1 MHVLIIEDEINLA
14 KELQHFLVK
23 ANYLCDLALTGKEA
37 SEKIAV
43 NLYDFVLLDLTLPD
57 YEGLDLLAEAR
68 QIGQEAAFIILTA
81 RGELDDRL
89 KGLDL
94 GADDYLAKP
103 FSLLELQAR
112 MQAITRRKFGLK
124 KTKLTIGKFEVDT
137 TNYTIKHDQDNINLT
152 KKELDILTYL
162 LLHKNRVLT
171 RLQLSEHIW
180 GNILED
186 DYDSNYI
193 DVHIKNIRK
202 KLGAYGETGWLETVR
217 GMGYRI
223 NVANS

>member
-1 MHVLIIEDEINLA
+1 MHVLIIEDEVTLA
-14 KELQHFLVK
+14 KELQHFLAK
-23 ANYLCDLALTGKEA
+23 ANYLCDLALTGKDA

-57 YEGLDLLAEAR
+57 YEGLDLLAEAK
-68 QIGQEAAFIILTA
+68 QVGQEAAFIILTA

-89 KGLDL
+89 KGLEL
-94 GADDYLAKP
+94 GADDYLPKP

-124 KTKLTIGKFEVDT
+124 KTKLTIGKFEVDPT
-137 TNYTIKHDQDNINLT
+137 SYTIKHGPDNINLT